1 MAIFLTAL
9 VALGVGWLLGRGA
22 ARLEYRNLIGALIR
36 VNEHNQR
43 DVDRMAEQVHTLI
56 MAQSRDRTEVKWPER
71 L

>member
-22 ARLEYRNLIGALIR
+22 ARVEYRTLLDALIR
-36 VNEHNQR
+36 VNEHNQ
-43 DVDRMAEQVHTLI
+43 VEVNRMAEQIHTLI
-56 MAQSRDRTEVKWPER
+56 MQHSRDRTEVKWPER